1 MTDLRPLTPREC
13 LDRLASQ
20 AVGRLAFSEHAL
32 PTVRPVNFVLHHG
45 DIVVRTSAAGA
56 IGRLSGEVVAFEVDD
71 VEPAPATGWSVVVVG
86 KAEAVT
92 DAEELATLAG
102 PRHPLW
108 AHGERSRFL
117 RIPIDMISGR
127 MLRLAVADPVPGAA
141 AS

>member
-13 LDRLASQ
+13 LERLATR

-32 PTVRPVNFVLHHG
+32 PTVRPVNFVLQDG
-45 DIVVRTSAAGA
+45 DILVRTSATGG

-71 VEPAPATGWSVVVVG
+71 LEPAPATGWSVVVVG

-92 DAEELATLAG
+92 DAGELAALAD

-108 AHGERSRFL
+108 ANGARSRFL

-127 MLRLAVADPVPGAA
+127 VLRLTATSPVSGAA